1 MHTTNYTNTLITVS
15 PDTKRVAAVPPP
27 VGRASITEMQFA
39 MLHGHDYEL
48 TSDDVVFAVFADR
61 KGVAADDRAAAR
73 DRFFSRGQPC
83 MRTSPLAKNYGW
95 GVHADE
101 TGRVALVAMETST
114 YHAMVND
121 DAIIKRPARRHRAR
135 ARLDNWRDWTGR
147 PSDDVEPRPTSA
159 IHALQTCRKPDRG
172 LGRCSRPRKR
182 RVTLGVV

>member
-15 PDTKRVAAVPPP
+15 PDTKCVAAVPPP
-27 VGRASITEMQFA
+27 VGRSSIAEMQFA

-48 TSDDVVFAVFADR
+48 TSDDVIFAVFADR
-61 KGVAADDRAAAR
+61 KGVATDERAAAR

-101 TGRVALVAMETST
+101 TGRIALVAMGTSA

-121 DAIIKRPARRHRAR
+121 DAIIKRPAMK
-135 ARLDNWRDWTGR
+135 
-147 PSDDVEPRPTSA
+147 TSREGEA
-159 IHALQTCRKPDRG
+159 
-172 LGRCSRPRKR
+172 
-182 RVTLGVV
+182 